1 MKSKHLKAPVLST
14 GFSENEKSAQ
24 KRFSNILNKKGSVG
38 VAVVIILIVLVIIVG
53 AFISINNKTKVM
65 SNNISGDTKN
75 SGEKE
80 QTKAINVEK
89 QIDVIMNNIDT
100 WNLSTDE
107 DIYAPYG
114 YAITDL
120 DQNGRLEIIASS
132 CQGTGIYT
140 YSNYYEV
147 NEGLNGLNKIERN
160 VEEGSSEADIMTT
173 AVKVYIDKSANEYHY
188 IFSDLV
194 KAGAAEYYE
203 NKQDIVLKNGKLY
216 EKVIAYKNT
225 IYGNGNSNVTMKD
238 ANDNEI
244 TAEDYAMI
252 ENRLFSNLELK
263 IANIE
268 WISTA
273 DVDFSSISD
282 DELKNKLTESYEM
295 FGFCDIEIFGTLSE
309 EFSLIDV
316 NNNTEVI
323 LKDDI
328 TNFKKEPVKSK
339 FSKGDGYMWRTYTY
353 DDITVTAF
361 LEIFVGKYYISEIE
375 TTSPNYKT
383 PKGIGV
389 GDKLEK
395 LQEAYTSDLSMV
407 NTEDAQ
413 NIVYQYK
420 EPSNSDEGILGAEI
434 NFYIKDGEITK
445 IEMTY
450 IFD

>member
-1 MKSKHLKAPVLST
+1 MKNKHLKAPVLST
-14 GFSENEKSAQ
+14 GFSENEKSAK

-53 AFISINNKTKVM
+53 AFISINNKTNVIS
-65 SNNISGDTKN
+65 SNVSGDTKN

-80 QTKAINVEK
+80 QTETINVEK

-147 NEGLNGLNKIERN
+147 NESLNGLNKIERN
-160 VEEGSSEADIMTT
+160 VEEGSSEADIMIPT
-173 AVKVYIDKSANEYHY
+173 VKVFINKATNEYHY
-188 IFSDLV
+188 IFDDLV
-194 KAGAAEYYE
+194 KVGAAEYYE
-203 NKQDIVLKNGKLY
+203 NKQDIVLKNGKIY
-216 EKVIAYKNT
+216 EKAIAYRNT
-225 IYGNGNSNVTMKD
+225 VYTDSNPNVTLKD
-238 ANDNEI
+238 ANNKEI
-244 TAEDYAMI
+244 TAEDYALI
-252 ENRLFSNLELK
+252 ENKLFSNLELK
-263 IANIE
+263 FANIE
-268 WISTA
+268 WVSTT
-273 DVDFSSISD
+273 DVDFSSVSG
-282 DELKNKLTESYEM
+282 DELKNKLIESYEK
-295 FGFCDIEIFGTLSE
+295 FGFSDIEVDNTLDE
-309 EFSLIDV
+309 EFSLIDT
-316 NNNTEVI
+316 NNIKVI

-328 TNFKKEPVKSK
+328 TNFKKEPVKSE
-339 FSKGDGYMWRTYTY
+339 FDKGDGYMWRTYTY
-353 DDITVTAF
+353 DDITVTA
-361 LEIFVGKYYISEIE
+361 LLNTFVGKYYINKIE

-395 LQEAYTSDLSMV
+395 LQGTYISDLSRI
-407 NTEDAQ
+407 NTEEIQ

-420 EPSNSDEGILGAEI
+420 EPSKSDDNLLGAEM
-434 NFYIKDGEITK
+434 NFYIKDGKITK
-445 IEMTY
+445 IEMIY

>member
-1 MKSKHLKAPVLST
+1 MKNKHLKAPVLST
-14 GFSENEKSAQ
+14 GFSENEKSAK

-53 AFISINNKTKVM
+53 TFISINNKTKVM

-160 VEEGSSEADIMTT
+160 VEEGSSEADIMLPT
-173 AVKVYIDKSANEYHY
+173 VKVFIDKASNEYHY
-188 IFSDLV
+188 IFDDLV
-194 KAGAAEYYE
+194 KTGAAEYYE
-203 NKQDIVLKNGKLY
+203 NKQDIVLKNGRLY
-216 EKVIAYKNT
+216 EKAIAYRNT
-225 IYGNGNSNVTMKD
+225 VYIDSNPNVTLKD
-238 ANDNEI
+238 ANNKEI
-244 TAEDYAMI
+244 TAEDYALI
-252 ENRLFSNLELK
+252 ENKLFSNLELK
-263 IANIE
+263 FANIE
-268 WISTA
+268 WVSTT
-273 DVDFSSISD
+273 DVDFSGVSG
-282 DELKNKLTESYEM
+282 DELKNKLIESYEK
-295 FGFCDIEIFGTLSE
+295 FGFSDIEVDNTLDE
-309 EFSLIDV
+309 EFSLIDT
-316 NNNTEVI
+316 NNIKVI

-328 TNFKKEPVKSK
+328 TNFKKEPVKSE
-339 FSKGDGYMWRTYTY
+339 FDKGDGYMWRTYTY
-353 DDITVTAF
+353 DDITVTA
-361 LEIFVGKYYISEIE
+361 LLNTFVGKYYINKIE

-395 LQEAYTSDLSMV
+395 LQGTYISDLSRI
-407 NTEDAQ
+407 NTEEIQ
-413 NIVYQYK
+413 NIAYQYK
-420 EPSNSDEGILGAEI
+420 EPSKSDDNLLGAEM
-434 NFYIKDGEITK
+434 NFYIKNGKITK
-445 IEMTY
+445 IEMIY

>member
-1 MKSKHLKAPVLST
+1 MKNKHLKAPVLST
-14 GFSENEKSAQ
+14 GFSENEKSAK

-80 QTKAINVEK
+80 QTKAVNVEK

-147 NEGLNGLNKIERN
+147 NESLNGLNKIERN
-160 VEEGSSEADIMTT
+160 VEEGSSEADIMIPT
-173 AVKVYIDKSANEYHY
+173 VKVFINKATNEYHY
-188 IFSDLV
+188 IFDDLV
-194 KAGAAEYYE
+194 KVGAAEYYE
-203 NKQDIVLKNGKLY
+203 NKQDIVLKNGKIY
-216 EKVIAYKNT
+216 EKAIAYRNT
-225 IYGNGNSNVTMKD
+225 VYTDSDPNVTLKD
-238 ANDNEI
+238 ANNKEI
-244 TAEDYAMI
+244 TAEDYALI
-252 ENRLFSNLELK
+252 ENKLFSNLELK
-263 IANIE
+263 FANIE
-268 WISTA
+268 WVSTT
-273 DVDFSSISD
+273 DVDFSSVSG
-282 DELKNKLTESYEM
+282 DELKNKLIESYEK
-295 FGFCDIEIFGTLSE
+295 FGFSDIEVDNTLDE
-309 EFSLIDV
+309 EFSLIDT
-316 NNNTEVI
+316 NNIKVI

-328 TNFKKEPVKSK
+328 TNFKKEPVKSE
-339 FSKGDGYMWRTYTY
+339 FDKGDGYMWRTYTY
-353 DDITVTAF
+353 DDITITA
-361 LEIFVGKYYISEIE
+361 LLNTFVGKYYINKIE

-395 LQEAYTSDLSMV
+395 LQGTYISDLSRI
-407 NTEDAQ
+407 NTEEIQ

-420 EPSNSDEGILGAEI
+420 EPSKSDDNLLGAEM
-434 NFYIKDGEITK
+434 NFYIKDGKITK
-445 IEMTY
+445 IEMIY

>member
-1 MKSKHLKAPVLST
+1 MKNKHLKAPVLST
-14 GFSENEKSAQ
+14 GFSENEKSAK

-80 QTKAINVEK
+80 QTKAVNVEK

-147 NEGLNGLNKIERN
+147 NESLNGLNKIERN
-160 VEEGSSEADIMTT
+160 VEEGSSEADIMIPT
-173 AVKVYIDKSANEYHY
+173 VKVFINKATNEYHY
-188 IFSDLV
+188 IFDDLV
-194 KAGAAEYYE
+194 KVGAAEYYE
-203 NKQDIVLKNGKLY
+203 NKQDIVLKNGKIY
-216 EKVIAYKNT
+216 EKAIAYRNT
-225 IYGNGNSNVTMKD
+225 VYTDSNPNVTLKD
-238 ANDNEI
+238 ANNKEI
-244 TAEDYAMI
+244 TAEDYALI
-252 ENRLFSNLELK
+252 ENKLFSNLELK
-263 IANIE
+263 FANIE
-268 WISTA
+268 WVSTT
-273 DVDFSSISD
+273 DVDFSSVSG
-282 DELKNKLTESYEM
+282 DELKNKLIESYEK
-295 FGFCDIEIFGTLSE
+295 FGFSDIEVDNTLDE
-309 EFSLIDV
+309 EFSLIDT
-316 NNNTEVI
+316 NNIKVI

-328 TNFKKEPVKSK
+328 TNFKKEPVKSE
-339 FSKGDGYMWRTYTY
+339 FDKGDGYMWRTYTY
-353 DDITVTAF
+353 DDITVTA
-361 LEIFVGKYYISEIE
+361 LLNTFVGKYYINKIE
-375 TTSPNYKT
+375 TTSSNYKT

-395 LQEAYTSDLSMV
+395 LQGTYISDLSRI
-407 NTEDAQ
+407 NTEEIQ

-420 EPSNSDEGILGAEI
+420 EPSKSDDNLLGAEM
-434 NFYIKDGEITK
+434 NFYIKDGKITK
-445 IEMTY
+445 IEMIY

>member
-1 MKSKHLKAPVLST
+1 MKNKHLKAPVLST

-80 QTKAINVEK
+80 QTKAVNVEK

-160 VEEGSSEADIMTT
+160 VEEGSSEADIMLPT
-173 AVKVYIDKSANEYHY
+173 VKVFIDKVANEYHY
-188 IFSDLV
+188 IFDDLV
-194 KAGAAEYYE
+194 KASAAEYYE
-203 NKQDIVLKNGKLY
+203 NKQDIVLKNGRLY
-216 EKVIAYKNT
+216 EKTIAYRNT
-225 IYGNGNSNVTMKD
+225 VYTDSNPNVTLKD
-238 ANDNEI
+238 ANNKEI
-244 TAEDYAMI
+244 TAEDYALI
-252 ENRLFSNLELK
+252 ENKLFSNLELK
-263 IANIE
+263 FANIE
-268 WISTA
+268 WVSTT
-273 DVDFSSISD
+273 DVDFSSVSG
-282 DELKNKLTESYEM
+282 DELKNKLIESYEK
-295 FGFCDIEIFGTLSE
+295 FGFSDIEVDNTLDE
-309 EFSLIDV
+309 EFSLIDT
-316 NNNTEVI
+316 NNIKVI

-328 TNFKKEPVKSK
+328 TNFKKEPVKSE
-339 FSKGDGYMWRTYTY
+339 FDKGDGYMWRTYTY
-353 DDITVTAF
+353 DDITITA
-361 LEIFVGKYYISEIE
+361 LLNTFVGKYYINKIE

-395 LQEAYTSDLSMV
+395 LQGTYISDLSRI
-407 NTEDAQ
+407 NTEEIQ

-420 EPSNSDEGILGAEI
+420 EPSKSDDNLLGAEM
-434 NFYIKDGEITK
+434 NFYIKNGKITK
-445 IEMTY
+445 IEMIY

>member
-1 MKSKHLKAPVLST
+1 MKNKHLKAPVLST
-14 GFSENEKSAQ
+14 GFSKNEKSAK
-24 KRFSNILNKKGSVG
+24 KRFSNILNQKGSVG

-75 SGEKE
+75 SGEKG
-80 QTKAINVEK
+80 QTETVNVEK
-89 QIDVIMNNIDT
+89 QIDVIMENIDT
-100 WNLSTDE
+100 WSLSTDE

-160 VEEGSSEADIMTT
+160 VEEGSSEADIMLPT
-173 AVKVYIDKSANEYHY
+173 VKVFIDKASNEYHY
-188 IFSDLV
+188 IFDDLV
-194 KAGAAEYYE
+194 KVGAAEYYE
-203 NKQDIVLKNGKLY
+203 NKQDIVLKNGRLY
-216 EKVIAYKNT
+216 EKTIAYRNT
-225 IYGNGNSNVTMKD
+225 VYTDSNPNVTLKD
-238 ANDNEI
+238 ANNKEI
-244 TAEDYAMI
+244 TAEDYALI
-252 ENRLFSNLELK
+252 ENKLFSNLELK
-263 IANIE
+263 FANIE
-268 WISTA
+268 WVSTT
-273 DVDFSSISD
+273 DVDFSSVSG
-282 DELKNKLTESYEM
+282 DELKNKLIESYEK
-295 FGFCDIEIFGTLSE
+295 FGFSDIEVDNTLDE
-309 EFSLIDV
+309 EFSLIDT
-316 NNNTEVI
+316 NNIKVI

-328 TNFKKEPVKSK
+328 TNFKKEPVKSE
-339 FSKGDGYMWRTYTY
+339 FDKGDGYMWRTYTY
-353 DDITVTAF
+353 DDITITA
-361 LEIFVGKYYISEIE
+361 LLNTFVGKYYINKIE

-395 LQEAYTSDLSMV
+395 LQEAYISDLSRV
-407 NTEDAQ
+407 ITGEVQ

-420 EPSNSDEGILGAEI
+420 KTSKSDDNLLGAEM
-434 NFYIKDGEITK
+434 NFYIKDGEISK
-445 IEMTY
+445 IEMVY

>member
-80 QTKAINVEK
+80 QTKAVNVEK

-147 NEGLNGLNKIERN
+147 NESLNGLNKIERN
-160 VEEGSSEADIMTT
+160 VEEGSSEADIMIPT
-173 AVKVYIDKSANEYHY
+173 VKVFIDKASNEYHY
-188 IFSDLV
+188 IFDDLV
-194 KAGAAEYYE
+194 KVGAAEYYE

-216 EKVIAYKNT
+216 EKAIAYRNT
-225 IYGNGNSNVTMKD
+225 IYTDSNPNVTLKD
-238 ANDNEI
+238 ANNNEI
-244 TAEDYAMI
+244 TAEDYEII
-252 ENRLFSNLELK
+252 ENKLFSNLELK
-263 IANIE
+263 LANIE
-268 WISTA
+268 WVSTT
-273 DVDFSSISD
+273 DVDFSSVSG
-282 DELKNKLTESYEM
+282 DELKNKLIESYEK
-295 FGFCDIEIFGTLSE
+295 FGFSNIEVDNTLDE
-309 EFSLIDV
+309 EFSLINA
-316 NNNTEVI
+316 NNVKVI

-328 TNFKKEPVKSK
+328 TNFKKEPVKSE
-339 FSKGDGYMWRTYTY
+339 FDKGDGYMWRTYTY
-353 DDITVTAF
+353 DDITVTA
-361 LEIFVGKYYISEIE
+361 LLNTFVGKYYINKIE
-375 TTSPNYKT
+375 TTSSNYKT

-395 LQEAYTSDLSMV
+395 LQEAYISDLSRV
-407 NTEDAQ
+407 ITGEVQ

-420 EPSNSDEGILGAEI
+420 EPSKSDDNLLGAEI

>member
-1 MKSKHLKAPVLST
+1 MKNKHLKAPVLST
-14 GFSENEKSAQ
+14 GFSENEKSAK

-80 QTKAINVEK
+80 QTKAVNVEK

-147 NEGLNGLNKIERN
+147 NESLNGLNKIERN
-160 VEEGSSEADIMTT
+160 VEEGSSEADIMIPT
-173 AVKVYIDKSANEYHY
+173 VKVFINKATNEYHY
-188 IFSDLV
+188 IFDDLV
-194 KAGAAEYYE
+194 KVGAAEYYE
-203 NKQDIVLKNGKLY
+203 NKQDIVLKNGKIY
-216 EKVIAYKNT
+216 EKAIAYRNT
-225 IYGNGNSNVTMKD
+225 VYTDSNPNVTLKD
-238 ANDNEI
+238 ANNNEI
-244 TAEDYAMI
+244 TAEDYEII
-252 ENRLFSNLELK
+252 ENKLFSTLELK
-263 IANIE
+263 LANIE
-268 WISTA
+268 WISTT
-273 DVDFSSISD
+273 DVDFSSISG
-282 DELKNKLTESYEM
+282 DELKDKLTESYKK
-295 FGFCDIEIFGTLSE
+295 FGFSNIEANNTLDE
-309 EFSLIDV
+309 EFSLIDA
-316 NNNTEVI
+316 NNVKVI

-328 TNFKKEPVKSK
+328 TNFKKEPLKSE
-339 FSKGDGYMWRTYTY
+339 FDKGDGYMWRTYTY
-353 DDITVTAF
+353 DDITVTA
-361 LEIFVGKYYISEIE
+361 LLNTFVGKYYINKIE
-375 TTSPNYKT
+375 TTSSNYKT

-395 LQEAYTSDLSMV
+395 LQGTYISDLSRV
-407 NTEDAQ
+407 NTGEVQ
-413 NIVYQYK
+413 NIVYKYK
-420 EPSNSDEGILGAEI
+420 ETSKSDDSMLGAEM
-434 NFYIKDGEITK
+434 NFYIKDRKITK
-445 IEMTY
+445 LEMIY

>member
-1 MKSKHLKAPVLST
+1 MKNKHLKAPVLST

-160 VEEGSSEADIMTT
+160 VEEGSSEADIMLPT
-173 AVKVYIDKSANEYHY
+173 VKVFIDKVANEYHY
-188 IFSDLV
+188 IFDDLV
-194 KAGAAEYYE
+194 KASAAEYYE
-203 NKQDIVLKNGKLY
+203 NKQDIVLKNGRLY
-216 EKVIAYKNT
+216 EKTIAYRNT
-225 IYGNGNSNVTMKD
+225 VYTDSNPNVTLKD
-238 ANDNEI
+238 ANNKEI
-244 TAEDYAMI
+244 TAEDYALI
-252 ENRLFSNLELK
+252 ENKLFSNLELK
-263 IANIE
+263 FANIE
-268 WISTA
+268 WVSTT
-273 DVDFSSISD
+273 DVDFSSVSG
-282 DELKNKLTESYEM
+282 DELKNKLIESYEK
-295 FGFCDIEIFGTLSE
+295 FGFSDIEVDNTLDE
-309 EFSLIDV
+309 EFSLIDT
-316 NNNTEVI
+316 NNIKVI

-328 TNFKKEPVKSK
+328 TNFKKEPVKSE
-339 FSKGDGYMWRTYTY
+339 FDKGDGYMWRTYTY
-353 DDITVTAF
+353 DDITVTA
-361 LEIFVGKYYISEIE
+361 LLNTFVGKYYINKIE

-395 LQEAYTSDLSMV
+395 LQGTYISDLSRI
-407 NTEDAQ
+407 NTEEIQ

-420 EPSNSDEGILGAEI
+420 EPSKSDDNLLGAEM
-434 NFYIKDGEITK
+434 NFYIKNGKITK
-445 IEMTY
+445 IEMIY

>member
-1 MKSKHLKAPVLST
+1 MKNKHLKAPVLST
-14 GFSENEKSAQ
+14 GFSENEKSAK

-53 AFISINNKTKVM
+53 AFISINNKTNVIS
-65 SNNISGDTKN
+65 SNVSGDTKN

-80 QTKAINVEK
+80 QTETINVEK

-147 NEGLNGLNKIERN
+147 NESLNGLNKIERN
-160 VEEGSSEADIMTT
+160 VEEGSSEADIMLPT
-173 AVKVYIDKSANEYHY
+173 VKVFIDKAANEYHY
-188 IFSDLV
+188 IFDDLV
-194 KAGAAEYYE
+194 KVGAAEYYE
-203 NKQDIVLKNGKLY
+203 NKQDIVLKNGKIY
-216 EKVIAYKNT
+216 EKAIAYRNT
-225 IYGNGNSNVTMKD
+225 VYTDSNPNVTLKD
-238 ANDNEI
+238 ANNKEI
-244 TAEDYAMI
+244 TAEDYALI
-252 ENRLFSNLELK
+252 ENKLFSNLELK
-263 IANIE
+263 FANIE
-268 WISTA
+268 WVSTT
-273 DVDFSSISD
+273 DVDFSSVSG
-282 DELKNKLTESYEM
+282 DELKNKLIESYEK
-295 FGFCDIEIFGTLSE
+295 FGFSDIEVDNTLDE
-309 EFSLIDV
+309 EFSLIDT
-316 NNNTEVI
+316 NNIKVI

-328 TNFKKEPVKSK
+328 TNFKKEPVKSE
-339 FSKGDGYMWRTYTY
+339 FDKGDGYMWRTYTY
-353 DDITVTAF
+353 DDITVTA
-361 LEIFVGKYYISEIE
+361 LLNTFVGKYYINKIE

-395 LQEAYTSDLSMV
+395 LQGTYISDLSRI
-407 NTEDAQ
+407 NTEEIQ

-420 EPSNSDEGILGAEI
+420 EPSKSDDNLLGAEM
-434 NFYIKDGEITK
+434 NFYIKDGKITK
-445 IEMTY
+445 IEMIY

>member
-1 MKSKHLKAPVLST
+1 MKNKHLKAPVLST

-147 NEGLNGLNKIERN
+147 NESLNGLNKIERH
-160 VEEGSSEADIMTT
+160 VEEGSSEADIMLPT
-173 AVKVYIDKSANEYHY
+173 VKVFIDKAANEYHY
-188 IFSDLV
+188 IFDDLV
-194 KAGAAEYYE
+194 KASAAEYYE
-203 NKQDIVLKNGKLY
+203 NKQDIVLKNGRLY
-216 EKVIAYKNT
+216 EKTIAYRNT
-225 IYGNGNSNVTMKD
+225 VYTDSNPNVTLKD
-238 ANDNEI
+238 ANNKEI
-244 TAEDYAMI
+244 TAEDYALI
-252 ENRLFSNLELK
+252 ENKLFSNLELK
-263 IANIE
+263 FANIE
-268 WISTA
+268 WVSTT
-273 DVDFSSISD
+273 DVDFSSVSG
-282 DELKNKLTESYEM
+282 DELKNKLIESYEK
-295 FGFCDIEIFGTLSE
+295 FGFSDIEVDNTLDE
-309 EFSLIDV
+309 EFSLIDT
-316 NNNTEVI
+316 NNIKVI

-328 TNFKKEPVKSK
+328 TNFKKEPVKSE
-339 FSKGDGYMWRTYTY
+339 FDKGDGYMWRTYTY
-353 DDITVTAF
+353 DDITVTA
-361 LEIFVGKYYISEIE
+361 LLNTFVGKYYINKIE

-395 LQEAYTSDLSMV
+395 LQGTYISDLSRI
-407 NTEDAQ
+407 NTEEIQ

-420 EPSNSDEGILGAEI
+420 EPSKSDDNLLGAEM
-434 NFYIKDGEITK
+434 NFYIKNGKITK
-445 IEMTY
+445 IEMIY

>member
-38 VAVVIILIVLVIIVG
+38 VAVVIIL
-53 AFISINNKTKVM
+53 M

-147 NEGLNGLNKIERN
+147 NESLNGLNKIERN
-160 VEEGSSEADIMTT
+160 VEEGSSEADIMIPT
-173 AVKVYIDKSANEYHY
+173 VKVFIDKASNEYHY
-188 IFSDLV
+188 IFDDLV
-194 KAGAAEYYE
+194 KVGAAEYYE
-203 NKQDIVLKNGKLY
+203 NKQDIVLKNGRLY
-216 EKVIAYKNT
+216 EKTIAYRNT
-225 IYGNGNSNVTMKD
+225 VYTDSNPNVTLKD
-238 ANDNEI
+238 ANNNEI
-244 TAEDYAMI
+244 TAEDYEII
-252 ENRLFSNLELK
+252 ENKLFSNLELK
-263 IANIE
+263 FANIE
-268 WISTA
+268 WVSTT
-273 DVDFSSISD
+273 DVDFSSVSG
-282 DELKNKLTESYEM
+282 DELKNKLIESYEK
-295 FGFCDIEIFGTLSE
+295 FGFSDIEVDNTLDE
-309 EFSLIDV
+309 EFSLIDT
-316 NNNTEVI
+316 NNIKVI

-328 TNFKKEPVKSK
+328 TNFKKEPVKSE
-339 FSKGDGYMWRTYTY
+339 FDKGDGYMWRTYTY
-353 DDITVTAF
+353 DDITVTA
-361 LEIFVGKYYISEIE
+361 LLNTFVGKYYINKIE

-395 LQEAYTSDLSMV
+395 LQGTYISDLSRI
-407 NTEDAQ
+407 NTEEIQ

-420 EPSNSDEGILGAEI
+420 EPSKSDDNLLGAEM

>member
-1 MKSKHLKAPVLST
+1 MKNKHLKAPVLST

-160 VEEGSSEADIMTT
+160 VEEGSSEADIMLPT
-173 AVKVYIDKSANEYHY
+173 VKVFIDKAANEYHY
-188 IFSDLV
+188 IFDDLV
-194 KAGAAEYYE
+194 KVGAAEYYE
-203 NKQDIVLKNGKLY
+203 NKQDIVLKNGRLY
-216 EKVIAYKNT
+216 EKTIAYRNT
-225 IYGNGNSNVTMKD
+225 VYTDSNPNVTLKD
-238 ANDNEI
+238 ANNKEI
-244 TAEDYAMI
+244 TAEDYALI
-252 ENRLFSNLELK
+252 ENKLFSNLELK
-263 IANIE
+263 FANIE
-268 WISTA
+268 WVSTT
-273 DVDFSSISD
+273 DVDFSSVSG
-282 DELKNKLTESYEM
+282 DELKNKLIESYEK
-295 FGFCDIEIFGTLSE
+295 FGFSDIEVDNTLDE
-309 EFSLIDV
+309 EFSLIDT
-316 NNNTEVI
+316 NNIKVI

-328 TNFKKEPVKSK
+328 TNFKKEPVKSE
-339 FSKGDGYMWRTYTY
+339 FDKGDGYMWRTYTY
-353 DDITVTAF
+353 DDITVTA
-361 LEIFVGKYYISEIE
+361 LLNTFVGKYYINKIE

-395 LQEAYTSDLSMV
+395 LQGTYISDLSRI
-407 NTEDAQ
+407 NTEEIQ

-420 EPSNSDEGILGAEI
+420 EPSKSDDNLLGAEM
-434 NFYIKDGEITK
+434 NFYIKNGKITK
-445 IEMTY
+445 IEMIY

>member
-1 MKSKHLKAPVLST
+1 MKNKHLKAPVLST
-14 GFSENEKSAQ
+14 GFSENEKSAK

-80 QTKAINVEK
+80 QTKAVNVEK

-147 NEGLNGLNKIERN
+147 NESLNGLNKIERN
-160 VEEGSSEADIMTT
+160 VEEGSSEADIMIPT
-173 AVKVYIDKSANEYHY
+173 VKVFINKATNEYHY
-188 IFSDLV
+188 IFDDLV
-194 KAGAAEYYE
+194 KVGAAEYYE
-203 NKQDIVLKNGKLY
+203 NKQDIVLKNGKIY
-216 EKVIAYKNT
+216 EKAIAYRNT
-225 IYGNGNSNVTMKD
+225 VYTDSNTNVTLKD
-238 ANDNEI
+238 ANNKEI
-244 TAEDYAMI
+244 TAEDYALI
-252 ENRLFSNLELK
+252 ENKLFSNLELK
-263 IANIE
+263 FANIE
-268 WISTA
+268 WVSTT
-273 DVDFSSISD
+273 DVDFSSVSG
-282 DELKNKLTESYEM
+282 DELKNKLIESYEK
-295 FGFCDIEIFGTLSE
+295 FGFSDIEVDNTLDE
-309 EFSLIDV
+309 EFSLIDT
-316 NNNTEVI
+316 NNIKVI

-328 TNFKKEPVKSK
+328 TNFKKEPVKSE
-339 FSKGDGYMWRTYTY
+339 FDKGDGYMWRTYTY
-353 DDITVTAF
+353 DDITITA
-361 LEIFVGKYYISEIE
+361 LLNTFVGKYYINKIE

-395 LQEAYTSDLSMV
+395 LQGTYISDLSRI
-407 NTEDAQ
+407 NTEEIQ

-420 EPSNSDEGILGAEI
+420 EPSKSDDNLLGAEM
-434 NFYIKDGEITK
+434 NFYIKDGKITK
-445 IEMTY
+445 IEMIY

>member
-1 MKSKHLKAPVLST
+1 MKNKHLKAPVLST
-14 GFSENEKSAQ
+14 GFSENEKSAK

-147 NEGLNGLNKIERN
+147 NESLNGLNKIERN
-160 VEEGSSEADIMTT
+160 VEEGSSEADIMIPT
-173 AVKVYIDKSANEYHY
+173 VKVFINKATNEYHY
-188 IFSDLV
+188 IFDDLV
-194 KAGAAEYYE
+194 KVGAAEYYE
-203 NKQDIVLKNGKLY
+203 NKQDIVLKNGKIY
-216 EKVIAYKNT
+216 EKAIAYRNT
-225 IYGNGNSNVTMKD
+225 VYTDSNPNVTLKD
-238 ANDNEI
+238 ANNKEI
-244 TAEDYAMI
+244 TAEDYALI
-252 ENRLFSNLELK
+252 ENKLFSNLELK
-263 IANIE
+263 FANIE
-268 WISTA
+268 WVSTT
-273 DVDFSSISD
+273 DVDFSSVSG
-282 DELKNKLTESYEM
+282 DELKNKLIESYEK
-295 FGFCDIEIFGTLSE
+295 FGFSDIEVDNTLDE
-309 EFSLIDV
+309 EFSLIDT
-316 NNNTEVI
+316 NNIKVI

-328 TNFKKEPVKSK
+328 TNFKKEPVKSE
-339 FSKGDGYMWRTYTY
+339 FDKGDGYMWRTYTY
-353 DDITVTAF
+353 DDITVTA
-361 LEIFVGKYYISEIE
+361 LLNTFVGKYYINKIE

-395 LQEAYTSDLSMV
+395 LQGTYISDLSRI
-407 NTEDAQ
+407 NTEEIQ

-420 EPSNSDEGILGAEI
+420 EPSKSDDNLLGAEM
-434 NFYIKDGEITK
+434 NFYIKNGKITK
-445 IEMTY
+445 IEMIY

>member
-1 MKSKHLKAPVLST
+1 MKNKHLKAPVLST

-147 NEGLNGLNKIERN
+147 NESLNGLNKIERN
-160 VEEGSSEADIMTT
+160 VEEGSSEADIMIPT
-173 AVKVYIDKSANEYHY
+173 VKVFINKATNEYHY
-188 IFSDLV
+188 IFDDLV
-194 KAGAAEYYE
+194 KVGAAEYYE
-203 NKQDIVLKNGKLY
+203 NKQDIVLKNGKIY
-216 EKVIAYKNT
+216 EKAIAYRNT
-225 IYGNGNSNVTMKD
+225 VYTDSNPNVTLKD
-238 ANDNEI
+238 ANNKEI
-244 TAEDYAMI
+244 TAEDYALI
-252 ENRLFSNLELK
+252 ENKLFSNLELK
-263 IANIE
+263 FANIE
-268 WISTA
+268 WVSTT
-273 DVDFSSISD
+273 DVDFSSVSG
-282 DELKNKLTESYEM
+282 DELKNKLIESYEK
-295 FGFCDIEIFGTLSE
+295 FGFSDIEVDNTLDE
-309 EFSLIDV
+309 EFSLIDT
-316 NNNTEVI
+316 NNIKVI

-328 TNFKKEPVKSK
+328 TNFKKEPVKSE
-339 FSKGDGYMWRTYTY
+339 FDKGDGYMWRTYTY
-353 DDITVTAF
+353 DDITITA
-361 LEIFVGKYYISEIE
+361 LLNTFVGKYYINKIE

-395 LQEAYTSDLSMV
+395 LQGTYISDLSRI
-407 NTEDAQ
+407 NTEEIQ

-420 EPSNSDEGILGAEI
+420 EPSKSDDNLLGAEM
-434 NFYIKDGEITK
+434 NFYIKDGKITK
-445 IEMTY
+445 IEMIY

>member
-1 MKSKHLKAPVLST
+1 MKNKHLKAPVLST
-14 GFSENEKSAQ
+14 GFSENEKSAK

-38 VAVVIILIVLVIIVG
+38 VAVVILLIVLVIIVG

-80 QTKAINVEK
+80 QTKAVNVEK

-147 NEGLNGLNKIERN
+147 NESLNGLNKIERN
-160 VEEGSSEADIMTT
+160 VEEGSSEADIMIPT
-173 AVKVYIDKSANEYHY
+173 VKVFINKATNEYHY
-188 IFSDLV
+188 IFDDLV
-194 KAGAAEYYE
+194 KVGAAEYYE
-203 NKQDIVLKNGKLY
+203 NKQDIVLKNGKIY
-216 EKVIAYKNT
+216 EKAIAYRNT
-225 IYGNGNSNVTMKD
+225 VYTDSNPNVTLKD
-238 ANDNEI
+238 ANNKEI
-244 TAEDYAMI
+244 TAEDYALI
-252 ENRLFSNLELK
+252 ENKLFSNLELK
-263 IANIE
+263 FANIE
-268 WISTA
+268 WVSTT
-273 DVDFSSISD
+273 DVDFSSVSG
-282 DELKNKLTESYEM
+282 DELKNKLIESYEK
-295 FGFCDIEIFGTLSE
+295 FGFSDIEVDNTLDE
-309 EFSLIDV
+309 EFSLIDT
-316 NNNTEVI
+316 NNIKVI

-328 TNFKKEPVKSK
+328 TNFKKEPVKSE
-339 FSKGDGYMWRTYTY
+339 FDKGDGYMWRTYTY
-353 DDITVTAF
+353 DDITITA
-361 LEIFVGKYYISEIE
+361 LLNTFVGKYYINKIE

-395 LQEAYTSDLSMV
+395 LQGTYISDLSRI
-407 NTEDAQ
+407 NTEEIQ

-420 EPSNSDEGILGAEI
+420 EPSKSDDNLLGAEM
-434 NFYIKDGEITK
+434 NFYIKDGKITK
-445 IEMTY
+445 IEMIY

>member
-1 MKSKHLKAPVLST
+1 MKNKHLKAPVLST

-160 VEEGSSEADIMTT
+160 VEEGSSEADIMLPT
-173 AVKVYIDKSANEYHY
+173 VKVFIDKAANEYHY
-188 IFSDLV
+188 IFDDLV
-194 KAGAAEYYE
+194 KASAAEYYE
-203 NKQDIVLKNGKLY
+203 NKQDIVLKNGRLY
-216 EKVIAYKNT
+216 EKTIAYRNT
-225 IYGNGNSNVTMKD
+225 VYTDSNPNVTLKD
-238 ANDNEI
+238 ANNKEI
-244 TAEDYAMI
+244 TAEDYALI
-252 ENRLFSNLELK
+252 ENKLFSNLELK
-263 IANIE
+263 FANIE
-268 WISTA
+268 WVSTT
-273 DVDFSSISD
+273 DVDFSSVSG
-282 DELKNKLTESYEM
+282 DELKNKLIESYEK
-295 FGFCDIEIFGTLSE
+295 FGFSDIEVDNTLDE
-309 EFSLIDV
+309 EFSLIDT
-316 NNNTEVI
+316 NNIKVI

-328 TNFKKEPVKSK
+328 TNFKKEPVKSE
-339 FSKGDGYMWRTYTY
+339 FDKGDGYMWRTYTY
-353 DDITVTAF
+353 DDITVTA
-361 LEIFVGKYYISEIE
+361 LLNTFVGKYYINKIE

-395 LQEAYTSDLSMV
+395 LQGTYISDLSRI
-407 NTEDAQ
+407 NTEEIQ

-420 EPSNSDEGILGAEI
+420 EPSKSDDNLLGAEM
-434 NFYIKDGEITK
+434 NFYIKNGKITK
-445 IEMTY
+445 IEMIY

>member
-1 MKSKHLKAPVLST
+1 MKNKHLKAPVLST
-14 GFSENEKSAQ
+14 GFSENEKSAK
-24 KRFSNILNKKGSVG
+24 KRFSNILNQKGSVG
-38 VAVVIILIVLVIIVG
+38 VAAVIILIVLVIIVG

-80 QTKAINVEK
+80 QTETINVEK

-100 WNLSTDE
+100 WSLSTDE

-147 NEGLNGLNKIERN
+147 NESLNGLNKIERN
-160 VEEGSSEADIMTT
+160 VEEGSSEADIMIPT
-173 AVKVYIDKSANEYHY
+173 VKVFIDKASNEYHY
-188 IFSDLV
+188 IFDDLV
-194 KAGAAEYYE
+194 KVGAAEYYE

-216 EKVIAYKNT
+216 EKAIAYRNT
-225 IYGNGNSNVTMKD
+225 IYTDSNPNVTLKD
-238 ANDNEI
+238 ANNKEI
-244 TAEDYAMI
+244 TAEDYALI
-252 ENRLFSNLELK
+252 ENKLFSNLELK
-263 IANIE
+263 FANIE
-268 WISTA
+268 WVSTT
-273 DVDFSSISD
+273 DVDFSSVSG
-282 DELKNKLTESYEM
+282 DELKNKLIESYEK
-295 FGFCDIEIFGTLSE
+295 FGFSDIEVDNTLDE
-309 EFSLIDV
+309 EFSLIDT
-316 NNNTEVI
+316 NNIKVI

-328 TNFKKEPVKSK
+328 TNFKKEPVKSE
-339 FSKGDGYMWRTYTY
+339 FDKGDGYMWRTYTY
-353 DDITVTAF
+353 DDITITA
-361 LEIFVGKYYISEIE
+361 LLNTFVGKYYINKIE

-395 LQEAYTSDLSMV
+395 LQGTYISDLSRI
-407 NTEDAQ
+407 NTEEIQ

-420 EPSNSDEGILGAEI
+420 EPSKSDDNLLGAEM
-434 NFYIKDGEITK
+434 NFYIKNGKITK
-445 IEMTY
+445 IEMIY

>member
-1 MKSKHLKAPVLST
+1 MKNKHLKAPVLST
-14 GFSENEKSAQ
+14 GFSEKEKSAK

-53 AFISINNKTKVM
+53 AFISINNKTNVIS
-65 SNNISGDTKN
+65 SNVSGDTKN

-80 QTKAINVEK
+80 QTETINVEK

-147 NEGLNGLNKIERN
+147 NESLNGLNKIERN
-160 VEEGSSEADIMTT
+160 VEEGSSEADIMIPT
-173 AVKVYIDKSANEYHY
+173 VKVFINKATNEYHY
-188 IFSDLV
+188 IFDDLV
-194 KAGAAEYYE
+194 KVGAAEYYE
-203 NKQDIVLKNGKLY
+203 NKQDIVLKNGKIY
-216 EKVIAYKNT
+216 EKAIAYRNT
-225 IYGNGNSNVTMKD
+225 VYTDSNPNVTLKD
-238 ANDNEI
+238 ANNKEI
-244 TAEDYAMI
+244 TAEDYALI
-252 ENRLFSNLELK
+252 ENKLFSNLELK
-263 IANIE
+263 FANIE
-268 WISTA
+268 WVSTT
-273 DVDFSSISD
+273 DVDFSSVSG
-282 DELKNKLTESYEM
+282 DELKNKLIESYEK
-295 FGFCDIEIFGTLSE
+295 FGFSDIEVDNTLDE
-309 EFSLIDV
+309 EFSLIDT
-316 NNNTEVI
+316 NNIKVI

-328 TNFKKEPVKSK
+328 TNFKKEPVKSE
-339 FSKGDGYMWRTYTY
+339 FDKGDGYMWRTYTY
-353 DDITVTAF
+353 DDITVTA
-361 LEIFVGKYYISEIE
+361 LLNTFVGKYYINKIE
-375 TTSPNYKT
+375 TTSSNYKT

-395 LQEAYTSDLSMV
+395 LQGTYISDLSRV
-407 NTEDAQ
+407 NTEEIQ

-420 EPSNSDEGILGAEI
+420 EPSKSDDNLLGAEM
-434 NFYIKDGEITK
+434 NFYIKDGKITK
-445 IEMTY
+445 IEMIY

>member
-14 GFSENEKSAQ
+14 GFSENEKSAK
-24 KRFSNILNKKGSVG
+24 KRFSNILNQKGSVG
-38 VAVVIILIVLVIIVG
+38 VAGVIILIVLVIIVG

-80 QTKAINVEK
+80 QTKAVNVEK

-160 VEEGSSEADIMTT
+160 VEEGSSEADIMLPT
-173 AVKVYIDKSANEYHY
+173 VKVFIDKAANEYHY
-188 IFSDLV
+188 IFDDLV
-194 KAGAAEYYE
+194 KTGAAEYYE
-203 NKQDIVLKNGKLY
+203 NKQDIVLKNGRLY
-216 EKVIAYKNT
+216 EKTIAYRNT
-225 IYGNGNSNVTMKD
+225 VYTDSNPNVTLKD
-238 ANDNEI
+238 ANNKEI
-244 TAEDYAMI
+244 TAEDYALI
-252 ENRLFSNLELK
+252 ENKLFSNLELK
-263 IANIE
+263 FANIE
-268 WISTA
+268 WVSTT
-273 DVDFSSISD
+273 DVDFSSVSG
-282 DELKNKLTESYEM
+282 DELKNKLIESYEK
-295 FGFCDIEIFGTLSE
+295 FGFSDIEVDNTLDE
-309 EFSLIDV
+309 EFSLIDT
-316 NNNTEVI
+316 NNIKVI

-328 TNFKKEPVKSK
+328 TNFKKEPVKSE
-339 FSKGDGYMWRTYTY
+339 FDKGDGYMWRTYTY
-353 DDITVTAF
+353 DDTTVTA
-361 LEIFVGKYYISEIE
+361 LLNTFVGKYYINKIE

-395 LQEAYTSDLSMV
+395 LQGTYISDLSRI
-407 NTEDAQ
+407 NTEEIQ

-420 EPSNSDEGILGAEI
+420 EPSKSDDNLLGAEM
-434 NFYIKDGEITK
+434 NFYIKNGKITK
-445 IEMTY
+445 IEMIY

>member
-1 MKSKHLKAPVLST
+1 MKNKHLKAPVLST
-14 GFSENEKSAQ
+14 GFSENEKSAK
-24 KRFSNILNKKGSVG
+24 KRFSNILNQKGSVG
-38 VAVVIILIVLVIIVG
+38 VAAVIILIVLVIIVG

-80 QTKAINVEK
+80 QTETINVEK

-100 WNLSTDE
+100 WSLSTDE

-147 NEGLNGLNKIERN
+147 NESLNGLNKIERN
-160 VEEGSSEADIMTT
+160 VEEGSSEADIMIPT
-173 AVKVYIDKSANEYHY
+173 VKVFIDKASNEYHY
-188 IFSDLV
+188 IFDDLV
-194 KAGAAEYYE
+194 KVGAAEYYE

-216 EKVIAYKNT
+216 EKAIAYRNT
-225 IYGNGNSNVTMKD
+225 IYTDSNPNVTLKD
-238 ANDNEI
+238 ANNKEI
-244 TAEDYAMI
+244 TAEDYALI
-252 ENRLFSNLELK
+252 ENKLFSNLELK
-263 IANIE
+263 FANIE
-268 WISTA
+268 WVSTT
-273 DVDFSSISD
+273 DVDFSSVSG
-282 DELKNKLTESYEM
+282 DELKNKLIESYEK
-295 FGFCDIEIFGTLSE
+295 FGFSDIEVDNTLDE
-309 EFSLIDV
+309 EFSLIDT
-316 NNNTEVI
+316 NNIKVI

-328 TNFKKEPVKSK
+328 TNFKKEPVKSE
-339 FSKGDGYMWRTYTY
+339 FDKGDGYMWRTYTY
-353 DDITVTAF
+353 DDITVTA
-361 LEIFVGKYYISEIE
+361 LLNTFVGKYYINKIE

-395 LQEAYTSDLSMV
+395 LQGTYISDLSRI
-407 NTEDAQ
+407 NTEEIQ

-420 EPSNSDEGILGAEI
+420 EPSKSDDNLLGAEM
-434 NFYIKDGEITK
+434 NFYIKNGKITK
-445 IEMTY
+445 IEMIY

>member
-1 MKSKHLKAPVLST
+1 MKNKHLKAPVLST
-14 GFSENEKSAQ
+14 GFSENEKSAK

-38 VAVVIILIVLVIIVG
+38 VAVVVILIALVIIIG
-53 AFISINNKTKVM
+53 AFISINNKTNVI
-65 SNNISGDTKN
+65 SNNVSGDTKN
-75 SGEKE
+75 SGEKG
-80 QTKAINVEK
+80 QTETINVEK

-147 NEGLNGLNKIERN
+147 NESLNGLNKIERN
-160 VEEGSSEADIMTT
+160 VEEGSSEADIMIPT
-173 AVKVYIDKSANEYHY
+173 VKVFIDKAANEYHY
-188 IFSDLV
+188 IFDDLV
-194 KAGAAEYYE
+194 KVGAAEYYE

-216 EKVIAYKNT
+216 EKAIAYKNT
-225 IYGNGNSNVTMKD
+225 IYTDSNPNVTLKD
-238 ANDNEI
+238 ANNNEI
-244 TAEDYAMI
+244 TAEDYEII
-252 ENRLFSNLELK
+252 ENKLFSNLELK
-263 IANIE
+263 LANIE
-268 WISTA
+268 WISTT
-273 DVDFSSISD
+273 DIDFSSVSG
-282 DELKNKLTESYEM
+282 DELKDKLAESYKK
-295 FGFCDIEIFGTLSE
+295 FGFSNIEIDNTLDE
-309 EFSLIDV
+309 EFSLIDA
-316 NNNTEVI
+316 NNVKVI

-328 TNFKKEPVKSK
+328 ANFKKEPLKSE
-339 FSKGDGYMWRTYTY
+339 FDKGDGYMWRTYTY
-353 DDITVTAF
+353 DDITVTA
-361 LEIFVGKYYISEIE
+361 LLNTFVGKYYINKIE

-395 LQEAYTSDLSMV
+395 LQGTYISDLSRI
-407 NTEDAQ
+407 NTEEIQ

-420 EPSNSDEGILGAEI
+420 EPSNSDDNVLGAEM
-434 NFYIKDGEITK
+434 NFYIKDGEIAK
-445 IEMTY
+445 IEMVY

>member
-1 MKSKHLKAPVLST
+1 
-14 GFSENEKSAQ
+14 
-24 KRFSNILNKKGSVG
+24 
-38 VAVVIILIVLVIIVG
+38 
-53 AFISINNKTKVM
+53 M

-147 NEGLNGLNKIERN
+147 NESLNGLNKIERN
-160 VEEGSSEADIMTT
+160 VEEGSSEADIMIPT
-173 AVKVYIDKSANEYHY
+173 VKVFIDKASNEYHY
-188 IFSDLV
+188 IFDDLV
-194 KAGAAEYYE
+194 KVGAAEYYE
-203 NKQDIVLKNGKLY
+203 NKQDIVLKNGRLY
-216 EKVIAYKNT
+216 EKTIAYRNT
-225 IYGNGNSNVTMKD
+225 VYTDSNPNVTLKD
-238 ANDNEI
+238 ANNNEI
-244 TAEDYAMI
+244 TAEDYEII
-252 ENRLFSNLELK
+252 ENKLFSNLELK
-263 IANIE
+263 FANIE
-268 WISTA
+268 WVSTT
-273 DVDFSSISD
+273 DVDFSSVSG
-282 DELKNKLTESYEM
+282 DELKNKLIESYEK
-295 FGFCDIEIFGTLSE
+295 FGFSDIEVDNTLDE
-309 EFSLIDV
+309 EFSLIDT
-316 NNNTEVI
+316 NNIKVI

-328 TNFKKEPVKSK
+328 TNFKKEPVKSE
-339 FSKGDGYMWRTYTY
+339 FDKGDGYMWRTYTY
-353 DDITVTAF
+353 DDITVTA
-361 LEIFVGKYYISEIE
+361 LLNTFVGKYYINKIE

-395 LQEAYTSDLSMV
+395 LQGTYISDLSRI
-407 NTEDAQ
+407 NTEEIQ

-420 EPSNSDEGILGAEI
+420 EPSKSDDNLLGAEM

>member
-1 MKSKHLKAPVLST
+1 MKNKHLKAPVLST

-160 VEEGSSEADIMTT
+160 VEEGSSEADIMLPT
-173 AVKVYIDKSANEYHY
+173 VKVFIDKVANEYHY
-188 IFSDLV
+188 IFDDLV
-194 KAGAAEYYE
+194 KASAAEYYE
-203 NKQDIVLKNGKLY
+203 NKQDIVLKNGRLY
-216 EKVIAYKNT
+216 EKTIAYRNT
-225 IYGNGNSNVTMKD
+225 VYTDSNPNVTLKD
-238 ANDNEI
+238 ANNKEI
-244 TAEDYAMI
+244 TAEDYALI
-252 ENRLFSNLELK
+252 ENKLFSNLELK
-263 IANIE
+263 FANIE
-268 WISTA
+268 WVSTT
-273 DVDFSSISD
+273 DVDFSSVSG
-282 DELKNKLTESYEM
+282 DELKNKLIESYEK
-295 FGFCDIEIFGTLSE
+295 FGFSDIEVDNTLDE
-309 EFSLIDV
+309 EFSLIDT
-316 NNNTEVI
+316 NNIKVI

-328 TNFKKEPVKSK
+328 TNFKKEPVKSE
-339 FSKGDGYMWRTYTY
+339 FDKGDGYMWRTYTY
-353 DDITVTAF
+353 DDITITA
-361 LEIFVGKYYISEIE
+361 LLNTFVGKYYINKIE

-395 LQEAYTSDLSMV
+395 LQGTYISDLSRI
-407 NTEDAQ
+407 NTEEIQ

-420 EPSNSDEGILGAEI
+420 EPSKSDDNLLGAEM
-434 NFYIKDGEITK
+434 NFYIKNGKITK
-445 IEMTY
+445 IEMIY

>member
-147 NEGLNGLNKIERN
+147 NESLNGLNKIERN
-160 VEEGSSEADIMTT
+160 VEEGSSEADIMIPT
-173 AVKVYIDKSANEYHY
+173 VKVFIDKASNEYHY
-188 IFSDLV
+188 IFDDLV
-194 KAGAAEYYE
+194 KVGAAEYYE
-203 NKQDIVLKNGKLY
+203 NKQDIVLKNGRLY
-216 EKVIAYKNT
+216 EKTIAYRNT
-225 IYGNGNSNVTMKD
+225 VYTDSNPNVTLKD
-238 ANDNEI
+238 ANNNEI
-244 TAEDYAMI
+244 TAEDYEII
-252 ENRLFSNLELK
+252 ENKLFSNLELK
-263 IANIE
+263 FANIE
-268 WISTA
+268 WVSTT
-273 DVDFSSISD
+273 DVDFSSVSG
-282 DELKNKLTESYEM
+282 DELKNKLIESYEK
-295 FGFCDIEIFGTLSE
+295 FGFSDIEVDNTLDE
-309 EFSLIDV
+309 EFSLIDT
-316 NNNTEVI
+316 NNIKVI

-328 TNFKKEPVKSK
+328 TNFKKEPVKSE
-339 FSKGDGYMWRTYTY
+339 FDKGDGYMWRTYTY
-353 DDITVTAF
+353 DDITVTA
-361 LEIFVGKYYISEIE
+361 LLNTFVGKYYINKIE

-395 LQEAYTSDLSMV
+395 LQGTYISDLSRI
-407 NTEDAQ
+407 NTEEIQ

-420 EPSNSDEGILGAEI
+420 EPSKSDDNLLGAEM

>member
-1 MKSKHLKAPVLST
+1 MKNKHLKAPVLST
-14 GFSENEKSAQ
+14 GFSENEKSAK

-53 AFISINNKTKVM
+53 VFISINNKTKVM

-80 QTKAINVEK
+80 QTKAVNVEK

-147 NEGLNGLNKIERN
+147 NESLNGLNKIERN
-160 VEEGSSEADIMTT
+160 VEEGSSEADIMIPT
-173 AVKVYIDKSANEYHY
+173 VKVFINKATNEYHY
-188 IFSDLV
+188 IFDDLV
-194 KAGAAEYYE
+194 KVGAAEYYE
-203 NKQDIVLKNGKLY
+203 NKQDIVLKNGKIY
-216 EKVIAYKNT
+216 EKAIAYRNT
-225 IYGNGNSNVTMKD
+225 VYTDSNPNVTLKD
-238 ANDNEI
+238 ANNNEI
-244 TAEDYAMI
+244 TAEDYEII
-252 ENRLFSNLELK
+252 ENKLFSTLELK
-263 IANIE
+263 LANIE
-268 WISTA
+268 WISTT
-273 DVDFSSISD
+273 DVDFSSISG
-282 DELKNKLTESYEM
+282 DELKDKLTESYKK
-295 FGFCDIEIFGTLSE
+295 FGFSNIEANNTLDE
-309 EFSLIDV
+309 EFSLIDA
-316 NNNTEVI
+316 NNVKVI

-328 TNFKKEPVKSK
+328 TNFKKEPLKSE
-339 FSKGDGYMWRTYTY
+339 FDKGDGYMWRTYTY
-353 DDITVTAF
+353 DDITVTA
-361 LEIFVGKYYISEIE
+361 LLNTFVGKYYINKIE
-375 TTSPNYKT
+375 TTSSNYKT

-395 LQEAYTSDLSMV
+395 LQGTYISDLSRV
-407 NTEDAQ
+407 NTGEVQ
-413 NIVYQYK
+413 NIVYKYK
-420 EPSNSDEGILGAEI
+420 ETSKSDDSMLGAEM
-434 NFYIKDGEITK
+434 NFYIKDGKITK
-445 IEMTY
+445 LEMIY

>member
-1 MKSKHLKAPVLST
+1 
-14 GFSENEKSAQ
+14 
-24 KRFSNILNKKGSVG
+24 
-38 VAVVIILIVLVIIVG
+38 
-53 AFISINNKTKVM
+53 M

-80 QTKAINVEK
+80 QTKAVNVEK

-147 NEGLNGLNKIERN
+147 NESLNGLNKIERN
-160 VEEGSSEADIMTT
+160 VEEGSSEADIMIPT
-173 AVKVYIDKSANEYHY
+173 VKVFINKATNEYHY
-188 IFSDLV
+188 IFDDLV
-194 KAGAAEYYE
+194 KVGAAEYYE
-203 NKQDIVLKNGKLY
+203 NKQDIVLKNGKIY
-216 EKVIAYKNT
+216 EKAIAYRNT
-225 IYGNGNSNVTMKD
+225 VYTDSNPNVTLKD
-238 ANDNEI
+238 ANNKEI
-244 TAEDYAMI
+244 TAEDYALI
-252 ENRLFSNLELK
+252 ENKLFSNLELK
-263 IANIE
+263 FANIE
-268 WISTA
+268 WVSTT
-273 DVDFSSISD
+273 DVDFSSVSG
-282 DELKNKLTESYEM
+282 DELKNKLIESYEK
-295 FGFCDIEIFGTLSE
+295 FGFSDIEVDNTLDE
-309 EFSLIDV
+309 EFSLIDT
-316 NNNTEVI
+316 NNIKVI

-328 TNFKKEPVKSK
+328 TNFKKEPVKSE
-339 FSKGDGYMWRTYTY
+339 FDKGDGYMWRTYTY
-353 DDITVTAF
+353 DDITITA
-361 LEIFVGKYYISEIE
+361 LLNTFVGKYYINKIE

-395 LQEAYTSDLSMV
+395 LQGTYISDLSRI
-407 NTEDAQ
+407 NTEEIQ

-420 EPSNSDEGILGAEI
+420 EPSKSDDNLLGAEM
-434 NFYIKDGEITK
+434 NFYIKDGKITK
-445 IEMTY
+445 IEMIY

>member
-1 MKSKHLKAPVLST
+1 MKNKHLKAPVLST
-14 GFSENEKSAQ
+14 GFSENEKSAK
-24 KRFSNILNKKGSVG
+24 KRFSNILNQKGSVG
-38 VAVVIILIVLVIIVG
+38 VAAVIILIVLVIIVG

-80 QTKAINVEK
+80 QTETINVEK

-100 WNLSTDE
+100 WSLSTDE

-147 NEGLNGLNKIERN
+147 NESLNGLNKIERN
-160 VEEGSSEADIMTT
+160 VEEGSSEADIMIPT
-173 AVKVYIDKSANEYHY
+173 VKVFIDKASNEYHY
-188 IFSDLV
+188 IFDDLV
-194 KAGAAEYYE
+194 KVGAAEYYE

-216 EKVIAYKNT
+216 EKAIAYRNT
-225 IYGNGNSNVTMKD
+225 IYTDSNPNVTLKD
-238 ANDNEI
+238 ANNKEI
-244 TAEDYAMI
+244 TAEDYALI
-252 ENRLFSNLELK
+252 ENKLFSNLELK
-263 IANIE
+263 FANIE
-268 WISTA
+268 WVSTT
-273 DVDFSSISD
+273 DVDFSSVSG
-282 DELKNKLTESYEM
+282 DELKNKLIESYEK
-295 FGFCDIEIFGTLSE
+295 FGFSDIEVDNTLDE
-309 EFSLIDV
+309 EFSLIDT
-316 NNNTEVI
+316 NNIKVI

-328 TNFKKEPVKSK
+328 TNFKKEPVKSE
-339 FSKGDGYMWRTYTY
+339 FDKGDGYMWRTYTY
-353 DDITVTAF
+353 DDITITA
-361 LEIFVGKYYISEIE
+361 LLNTFVGKYYINKIE

-395 LQEAYTSDLSMV
+395 LQEAYISDLSKV
-407 NTEDAQ
+407 ITGEVQ

-420 EPSNSDEGILGAEI
+420 KPSKSDDNLLGAEM
-434 NFYIKDGEITK
+434 NFYIKDGEISK
-445 IEMTY
+445 IEMVY

>member
-1 MKSKHLKAPVLST
+1 MKNKHLKAPVLST
-14 GFSENEKSAQ
+14 GFSENEKSAK

-53 AFISINNKTKVM
+53 AFISINNKTNVIS
-65 SNNISGDTKN
+65 SNVSGDTKN

-80 QTKAINVEK
+80 QTETINVEK

-147 NEGLNGLNKIERN
+147 NESLNGLNKIERN
-160 VEEGSSEADIMTT
+160 VEEGSSEADIMIPT
-173 AVKVYIDKSANEYHY
+173 VKVFINKATNEYHY
-188 IFSDLV
+188 IFDDLV
-194 KAGAAEYYE
+194 KVGAAEYYE
-203 NKQDIVLKNGKLY
+203 NKQDIVLKNGKIY
-216 EKVIAYKNT
+216 EKAIAYRNT
-225 IYGNGNSNVTMKD
+225 VYIDSNPNITLKD
-238 ANDNEI
+238 ANNNEI
-244 TAEDYAMI
+244 TAEDYEII
-252 ENRLFSNLELK
+252 ENKLFSTLELK
-263 IANIE
+263 LASIE
-268 WISTA
+268 WISTT
-273 DVDFSSISD
+273 DVDFSSVSG
-282 DELKNKLTESYEM
+282 DELKDKLTESYKK
-295 FGFCDIEIFGTLSE
+295 FGFSNIEANNTLDE
-309 EFSLIDV
+309 EFSLIDA
-316 NNNTEVI
+316 NNVKVI

-328 TNFKKEPVKSK
+328 TNFKKEPLKSE
-339 FSKGDGYMWRTYTY
+339 FDKGDGYMWRTYTY
-353 DDITVTAF
+353 DDITVTA
-361 LEIFVGKYYISEIE
+361 LLNTFVGKYYINKIE
-375 TTSPNYKT
+375 TTSSNYKT

-395 LQEAYTSDLSMV
+395 LQGTYISDLSRI
-407 NTEDAQ
+407 NTEEIQ

-420 EPSNSDEGILGAEI
+420 EPSKSDDNLLGAEM
-434 NFYIKDGEITK
+434 NFYIKDGKITK
-445 IEMTY
+445 IEMIY

>member
-1 MKSKHLKAPVLST
+1 MKNKHLKAPVLST
-14 GFSENEKSAQ
+14 GFSENEKSAK

-80 QTKAINVEK
+80 QTKAVNVEK

-147 NEGLNGLNKIERN
+147 NESLNGLNKIERN
-160 VEEGSSEADIMTT
+160 VEEGSSEADIMIPT
-173 AVKVYIDKSANEYHY
+173 VKVFINKATNEYHY
-188 IFSDLV
+188 IFDDLV
-194 KAGAAEYYE
+194 KVGAAEYYE
-203 NKQDIVLKNGKLY
+203 NKQDIVLKNGKIY
-216 EKVIAYKNT
+216 EKAIAYRNT
-225 IYGNGNSNVTMKD
+225 VYTDSNPNVTLKD
-238 ANDNEI
+238 ANNKEI
-244 TAEDYAMI
+244 TAEDYALI
-252 ENRLFSNLELK
+252 ENKLFSNLELK
-263 IANIE
+263 FANIE
-268 WISTA
+268 WVSTT
-273 DVDFSSISD
+273 DVDFSSVSG
-282 DELKNKLTESYEM
+282 DELKNKLIESYEK
-295 FGFCDIEIFGTLSE
+295 FGFSDIEVDNTLDE
-309 EFSLIDV
+309 EFSLIDT
-316 NNNTEVI
+316 NNIKVI

-328 TNFKKEPVKSK
+328 TNFKKEPVKSE
-339 FSKGDGYMWRTYTY
+339 FDKGDGYMWRTYTY
-353 DDITVTAF
+353 DDITVTA
-361 LEIFVGKYYISEIE
+361 LLNTFVGKYYINKIE
-375 TTSPNYKT
+375 TTSSNYKT

-395 LQEAYTSDLSMV
+395 LQGTYISDLSRV
-407 NTEDAQ
+407 NTEEIQ

-420 EPSNSDEGILGAEI
+420 EPSKSDDNLLGAEM
-434 NFYIKDGEITK
+434 NFYIKDGKITK
-445 IEMTY
+445 IEMIY

>member
-1 MKSKHLKAPVLST
+1 MKNKHLKAPVLST
-14 GFSENEKSAQ
+14 GFSENEKSAK

-80 QTKAINVEK
+80 QTKAVNVEK

-147 NEGLNGLNKIERN
+147 NESLNGLNKIERN
-160 VEEGSSEADIMTT
+160 VEEGSSEADIMIPT
-173 AVKVYIDKSANEYHY
+173 VKVFINKATNEYHY
-188 IFSDLV
+188 IFDDLV
-194 KAGAAEYYE
+194 KVGAAEYYE
-203 NKQDIVLKNGKLY
+203 NKQDIVLKNGKIY
-216 EKVIAYKNT
+216 EKAIAYRNT
-225 IYGNGNSNVTMKD
+225 VYTDSNPNVTLKD
-238 ANDNEI
+238 ANNKEI
-244 TAEDYAMI
+244 TAEDYALI
-252 ENRLFSNLELK
+252 ENKLFSNLELK
-263 IANIE
+263 FANIE
-268 WISTA
+268 WVSTT
-273 DVDFSSISD
+273 DVDFSSVSG
-282 DELKNKLTESYEM
+282 DELKNKLIESYEK
-295 FGFCDIEIFGTLSE
+295 FGFSDIKVDNTLDE
-309 EFSLIDV
+309 EFSLIDT
-316 NNNTEVI
+316 NNIKVI

-328 TNFKKEPVKSK
+328 TNFKKEPVKSE
-339 FSKGDGYMWRTYTY
+339 FDKGDGYMWRTYTY
-353 DDITVTAF
+353 DDITITA
-361 LEIFVGKYYISEIE
+361 LLNTFVGKYYINKIE

-395 LQEAYTSDLSMV
+395 LQGTYISDLSRI
-407 NTEDAQ
+407 NTEEIQ

-420 EPSNSDEGILGAEI
+420 EPSKSDDNLLGAEM
-434 NFYIKDGEITK
+434 NFYIKDGKVTK
-445 IEMTY
+445 IEMIY

>member
-1 MKSKHLKAPVLST
+1 MKNKHLKAPVLST
-14 GFSENEKSAQ
+14 GFSENEKSAK

-80 QTKAINVEK
+80 QTKAVNVEK
-89 QIDVIMNNIDT
+89 QIDVIMNSIDT
-100 WNLSTDE
+100 WNLSTGE

-147 NEGLNGLNKIERN
+147 NESLNGLNKIERN
-160 VEEGSSEADIMTT
+160 VEEGSSEADIMIPT
-173 AVKVYIDKSANEYHY
+173 VKVFINKATNEYHY
-188 IFSDLV
+188 IFDDLV
-194 KAGAAEYYE
+194 KVGAAEYYE
-203 NKQDIVLKNGKLY
+203 NKQDIVLKNGKIY
-216 EKVIAYKNT
+216 EKAIAYRNT
-225 IYGNGNSNVTMKD
+225 IYIDSNPNITLKD
-238 ANDNEI
+238 ANNNEI
-244 TAEDYAMI
+244 TAEDYEII
-252 ENRLFSNLELK
+252 ENKLFSNLELK
-263 IANIE
+263 FANIE
-268 WISTA
+268 WISTT
-273 DVDFSSISD
+273 DVDFSSVSG
-282 DELKNKLTESYEM
+282 DELKDKLTESYKK
-295 FGFCDIEIFGTLSE
+295 FGFSNIEVDNTLDE
-309 EFSLIDV
+309 EFSLIDA
-316 NNNTEVI
+316 NNVKVI

-328 TNFKKEPVKSK
+328 TNFKKEPLKSE
-339 FSKGDGYMWRTYTY
+339 FDKGDGYMWRTYTY
-353 DDITVTAF
+353 DDITVTA
-361 LEIFVGKYYISEIE
+361 LLNTFVGKYYINKIE
-375 TTSPNYKT
+375 TTSSNYKT

-395 LQEAYTSDLSMV
+395 LQGTYISDLSRI
-407 NTEDAQ
+407 NTEEIQ

-420 EPSNSDEGILGAEI
+420 EPSKSDDNLLGAEM
-434 NFYIKDGEITK
+434 NFYIKDGEISK
-445 IEMTY
+445 IEMVY